1 MIYHMQHMALH
12 ASLAVTAISTSALM
26 TSCLSEKN
34 FDLTFFGD
42 TTFEASI
49 SSQVGGVACIL
60 AVLFRFSWTRFT
72 VLITR
77 KITHRIA
84 EFSIVTVVI
93 SLATFGES

>member
-1 MIYHMQHMALH
+1 MQHMALH
-12 ASLAVTAISTSALM
+12 ASLAVTAISTSGLM